1 MNKIEFI
8 EWLESSTSFV
18 KSIVYDYEDLMN
30 YAEYTFNY
38 LSIKEDKV
46 EFISTWR
53 DDEDNLDTEE
63 DTYTFEE
70 FIERYENYTL

>member
-1 MNKIEFI
+1 MNKLEFI
-8 EWLESSTSFV
+8 EWIESSTSFV

-46 EFISTWR
+46 EFIHTWR
-53 DDEDNLDTEE
+53 DDEGYIDTEE

>member
-1 MNKIEFI
+1 MNKLEFI